1 MKKGKYIDWNIL
13 KRSMDHE
20 LSEEKKI
27 PSKIGMPRMKVIGI
41 IMNA

>member
-20 LSEEKKI
+20 LSEEEKI